1 MAAGRAPK
9 TISDEVPIS
18 TVLKYVRDFMW
29 FGLDWRMLDAT
40 LQVLKILQVCYTI
53 VGTVVYRAIAV
64 DTKMGYDTQK
74 WMDCLSQKG
83 GFDVCMD

>member
-1 MAAGRAPK
+1 MVAGRAPK

-18 TVLKYVRDFMW
+18 TVLKYVHDLTW
-29 FGLDWRMLDAT
+29 FGLDWQMLDET
-40 LQVLKILQVCYTI
+40 LQVFKILQVCYTI
-53 VGTVVYRAIAV
+53 VSTVVYRAIVV

-74 WMDCLSQKG
+74 WMDYLSQKG